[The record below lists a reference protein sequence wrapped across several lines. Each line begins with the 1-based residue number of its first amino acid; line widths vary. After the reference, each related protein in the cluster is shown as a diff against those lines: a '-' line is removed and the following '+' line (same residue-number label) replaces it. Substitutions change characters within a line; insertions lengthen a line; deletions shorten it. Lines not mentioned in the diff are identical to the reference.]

1 MSLTGKDIVKLRSL
15 YESVYEPK
23 PEETE
28 LMTEQTYKECLE
40 TVILEAIEE
49 SGLLDI
55 EFEDEE
61 LQMRLVEEVLSEN
74 FLKNQIKKFVTS
86 KPAQQ
91 KLKKLGMDTLKATGI
106 SLGGA
111 GTVDTLTKDDVS
123 GKRNMGLRTTASFIK
138 NLPANL
144 RSAYTTVQAG
154 AKDTGNKVID
164 ITGTGSAQNQDIGK
178 STDDKGRVLTTT
190 DELQKDNKKIIDK
203 IRNNR
208 NMNK

>member
-1 MSLTGKDIVKLRSL
+1 MSLTGKDIGKLRSL
-15 YESVYEPK
+15 YESVYVPK
-23 PEETE
+23 EEETE

-74 FLKNQIKKFVTS
+74 FLKNQIKKFVTTKTGRES
-86 KPAQQ
+86 I
-91 KLKKLGMDTLKATGI
+91 KKLGGNLLKATGI

-123 GKRNMGLRTTASFIK
+123 GQRNMGLKTTASFIK

-164 ITGTGSAQNQDIGK
+164 ITGTGSAQNPDIGK
-178 STDDKGRVLTTT
+178 TTNEKGQVLTTT

>member
-61 LQMRLVEEVLSEN
+61 LQMRLVEEVLLEFPGKN
-74 FLKNQIKKFVTS
+74 F
-86 KPAQQ
+86 
-91 KLKKLGMDTLKATGI
+91 
-106 SLGGA
+106 
-111 GTVDTLTKDDVS
+111 
-123 GKRNMGLRTTASFIK
+123 
-138 NLPANL
+138 
-144 RSAYTTVQAG
+144 Y
-154 AKDTGNKVID
+154 NK
-164 ITGTGSAQNQDIGK
+164 S
-178 STDDKGRVLTTT
+178 R
-190 DELQKDNKKIIDK
+190 
-203 IRNNR
+203 
-208 NMNK
+208 